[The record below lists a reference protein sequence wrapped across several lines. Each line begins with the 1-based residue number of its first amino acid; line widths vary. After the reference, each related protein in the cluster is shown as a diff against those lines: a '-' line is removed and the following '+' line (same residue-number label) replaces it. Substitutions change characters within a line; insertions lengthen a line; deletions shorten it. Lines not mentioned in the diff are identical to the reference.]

1 MVFEA
6 RHNKGSGNYTVT
18 HGSWSSSLGTV
29 EDLGDHCKIYV
40 SSGTT
45 GNKSVTA
52 TYAFSWTYEEKSG
65 SESPSG
71 TGSRDV
77 EIFRR
82 PSSGGVTKD
91 SSPSAMKS
99 VSASTYD
106 ESGKSDEDKKSAIFS
121 AVYPITGSGDSSDC
135 LHAKYTCIGK
145 IEISSSLYAKA
156 STAPFPLN
164 LFDSASAQ
172 VRVMVQVGNDIV
184 FDVAAASTTGS
195 TSTDL
200 SVGVGGQA
208 VSGGVSIPV
217 TWGLDGAAAET
228 APSGA
233 GYIEGSGEHAPGT
246 VLNIPKPVNVSVF
259 VKVEKEDDA
268 NAYALGQGSA
278 SPASGDPFTFQ
289 HPH

>member
-1 MVFEA
+1 
-6 RHNKGSGNYTVT
+6 
-18 HGSWSSSLGTV
+18 
-29 EDLGDHCKIYV
+29 
-40 SSGTT
+40 
-45 GNKSVTA
+45 
-52 TYAFSWTYEEKSG
+52 
-65 SESPSG
+65 
-71 TGSRDV
+71 
-77 EIFRR
+77 
-82 PSSGGVTKD
+82 
-91 SSPSAMKS
+91 
-99 VSASTYD
+99 
-106 ESGKSDEDKKSAIFS
+106 
-121 AVYPITGSGDSSDC
+121 
-135 LHAKYTCIGK
+135 
-145 IEISSSLYAKA
+145 
-156 STAPFPLN
+156 
-164 LFDSASAQ
+164 
-172 VRVMVQVGNDIV
+172 
-184 FDVAAASTTGS
+184 
-195 TSTDL
+195 L